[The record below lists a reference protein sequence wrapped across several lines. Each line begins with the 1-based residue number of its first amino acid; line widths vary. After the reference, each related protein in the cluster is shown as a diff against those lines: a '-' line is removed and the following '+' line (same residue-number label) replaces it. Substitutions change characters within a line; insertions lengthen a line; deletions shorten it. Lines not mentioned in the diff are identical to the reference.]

1 MSKPDIDMDQDPKTN
16 KFLRK
21 SKGGR
26 PSDLT
31 REIINK
37 ICNFLRLGTNLN
49 TAIVMVGIPSE
60 TYHHWIK
67 QGHKK
72 PDSLYGELLKSVN
85 IAVEEATI
93 RDLQVID
100 RHIMG
105 TDDEFFM
112 IYDEKLKQK
121 VPYLDKFGNPVVKKK
136 GIKPDPSLAQWR
148 LSKRRPKEW
157 GNVIHIEEAPK
168 GEMTEK
174 ERIQHEKDN
183 DALLDRYLE
192 VLRLTK

>member
-1 MSKPDIDMDQDPKTN
+1 MEQDPKTG
-16 KFLRK
+16 KFLQK
-21 SKGGR
+21 NKGGR
-26 PSDLT
+26 PSSLT
-31 REIINK
+31 DEIIYK

-49 TAIVMVGIPSE
+49 TALVMTGISSV
-60 TYHHWIK
+60 TYHEWIK
-67 QGHKK
+67 IGHKK
-72 PDSLYGELLKSVN
+72 PDSLHGELLKSVN

-112 IYDEKLKQK
+112 IYDEELKQK

-157 GNVIHIEEAPK
+157 GNVIHIEEAPRQ
-168 GEMTEK
+168 ELTEK
-174 ERIQHEKDN
+174 ERLQREKEN
-183 DALLDRYLE
+183 DATLDRYLE